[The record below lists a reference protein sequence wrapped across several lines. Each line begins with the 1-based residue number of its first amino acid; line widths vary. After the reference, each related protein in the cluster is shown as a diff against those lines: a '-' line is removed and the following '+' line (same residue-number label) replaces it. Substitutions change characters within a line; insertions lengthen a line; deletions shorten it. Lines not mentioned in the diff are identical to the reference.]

1 MANSSS
7 MKLNKKNNMTE
18 YPYMMSN
25 NKISSILDNIKS
37 AAKPPKFT
45 HEFLKKIGFSSTN
58 DRAIIPLLKR
68 LGFLTEDGTPTP
80 FYDELRDATQHQF
93 ILADRIK
100 ALYQELFQINT
111 NIHSAS
117 EAEVKGAI
125 SRVTG
130 KDETTVGRYFN
141 TFKTLVGLA
150 RFDGSGSTAPVELPQ
165 KSKLPPNEPA
175 NQEEQ
180 KFQKN
185 IKSNPQFHYNI
196 QIHLP
201 ATTDISVYNAIFKSL
216 KENLLYE

>member
-1 MANSSS
+1 
-7 MKLNKKNNMTE
+7 MTE

-68 LGFLTEDGTPTP
+68 LGFLTEDGTPTT

-100 ALYQELFQINT
+100 VLYQELFQINT
-111 NIHSAS
+111 NIHSAN

-150 RFDGSGSTAPVELPQ
+150 RFDGSSSTTSSELQQKPQ
-165 KSKLPPNEPA
+165 VVQSEPSA
-175 NQEEQ
+175 NPEEQ
-180 KFQKN
+180 KPQKN